1 MFDAHFSLG
10 FETPSQPAMHIVG
23 LAKCSASEGMLT
35 PKQMMLKILIVRQ
48 KTMMVVPLLMQDLP
62 SDERGGSL
70 CFVEA
75 EKLHA
80 SFGAIGSGWRLSVE
94 RFRCVELVS
103 VDAATTGPSSCA
115 GWQRI
120 HLFGYQLDETS
131 NLSWVWRRREFVEP
145 CIVQGCKEM

>member
-10 FETPSQPAMHIVG
+10 FETHSQPAMHIVG

-62 SDERGGSL
+62 SVERGSL

-103 VDAATTGPSSCA
+103 VDDNNRTIIVCGLAANPFV
-115 GWQRI
+115 W
-120 HLFGYQLDETS
+120 
-131 NLSWVWRRREFVEP
+131 LSVRQNQQSVL
-145 CIVQGCKEM
+145 GLA